1 MSVVLLNFLSLCI
14 SLNAIFCKGLI
25 LFSCEGDNQ
34 SGVIPCTHPLE
45 MYSAITDFYQHTEK
59 EVFSSRQI
67 ADKLQRELEH
77 TLKQINFR
85 TSADEILGLFSN
97 VTLSL
102 EDFAFRLND
111 LVKV

>member
-1 MSVVLLNFLSLCI
+1 
-14 SLNAIFCKGLI
+14 
-25 LFSCEGDNQ
+25 
-34 SGVIPCTHPLE
+34 

-85 TSADEILGLFSN
+85 SSADEILGLFSN

-111 LVKV
+111 LVKVWIISSTQEHLTLKFEGSSDKLNIDIELTSKDC

>member
-1 MSVVLLNFLSLCI
+1 M
-14 SLNAIFCKGLI
+14 
-25 LFSCEGDNQ
+25 
-34 SGVIPCTHPLE
+34 
-45 MYSAITDFYQHTEK
+45 
-59 EVFSSRQI
+59 FSSKRI

>member
-1 MSVVLLNFLSLCI
+1 MVNTLNTRLSLVN
-14 SLNAIFCKGLI
+14 SLNTC
-25 LFSCEGDNQ
+25 
-34 SGVIPCTHPLE
+34 
-45 MYSAITDFYQHTEK
+45 QHTEK
-59 EVFSSRQI
+59 EVFSSKRI

>member
-1 MSVVLLNFLSLCI
+1 MSVYFLKEINVS
-14 SLNAIFCKGLI
+14 FCKVLI

-34 SGVIPCTHPLE
+34 SGGIPCTHPLE

-59 EVFSSRQI
+59 EVFSSRRI
-67 ADKLQRELEH
+67 ADKVQRELE
-77 TLKQINFR
+77 LALNQINFR

-102 EDFAFRLND
+102 EDFAFRLNG
-111 LVKV
+111 LVKVLFIALT